1 LLAEAA
7 ERLEEVTLSTGAVV
21 RAWRTRREIAGQQR
35 DAVVVFSPQLY
46 EGQVRGL
53 HQHLAR
59 CGEQLEELG
68 ATPRGTAEAVRRKLA
83 QICGRQY
90 LRTVVRYEVQT
101 NEQGAT
107 QVRSWSDLEE
117 YRRLLQRYFGLR
129 VLITDRSEWT
139 TAQIVEAY
147 RGQSRVEAAFRDL
160 KDPGMLSTRP
170 QFHWTDQKLHVHAF
184 MCVTGYLLVRL
195 LGWRARRDANFAG
208 SARNLLAQLARIRR
222 CRIVEHTGRAGRPRV
237 RQQIEDLD
245 SGLENLGRVLRAFQP
260 QT

>member
-1 LLAEAA
+1 MRGPPPRPTCKNWKPGSDHYVTAVRPSYQQALLAEAA
-7 ERLEEVTLSTGAVV
+7 DHLEEVTLSTGAVV
-21 RAWRTRREIAGQQR
+21 RAWRTQRMIAGKQR

-59 CGEQLEELG
+59 CGEQLQELG
-68 ATPRGTAEAVRRKLA
+68 AAPRGTPEAVRRKLA

-90 LRTVVRYEVQT
+90 LRTLVCYEVQS

-117 YRRLLQRYFGLR
+117 YRRLLQHYFGLR

-147 RGQSRVEAAFRDL
+147 
-160 KDPGMLSTRP
+160 
-170 QFHWTDQKLHVHAF
+170 
-184 MCVTGYLLVRL
+184 
-195 LGWRARRDANFAG
+195 
-208 SARNLLAQLARIRR
+208 
-222 CRIVEHTGRAGRPRV
+222 PRW
-237 RQQIEDLD
+237 
-245 SGLENLGRVLRAFQP
+245 LRYP
-260 QT
+260 LRSP